1 MPQPNAEV
9 FGIPISDT
17 WPAAQ
22 QLITD
27 KICPFHNKETRC
39 TKDRKADPLGVC
51 SVLEAD
57 TAHITCPVRFRQDW
71 RIIRDAA
78 DFFFELGART
88 EFVSEAYVKDV
99 EGRTRGKV
107 DHAMLKLDANDNI
120 LDFGSLEVQAVYVT
134 GNIRNP
140 FARYIQTRDPHF
152 TWHGPN
158 YPSPDYLSSA
168 KRLAQQ
174 IYVKGSILKGW
185 NKKQAVALQTS
196 FYATL
201 PQLDRVPKEQAD
213 IAWLL
218 YEMRFDEARNRYD
231 LVLVDTVYSL
241 FEEAL
246 ERISVPKGGDMEPFV
261 ATLRDKLRRKRRGL
275 PTEDVTKP
283 TLTD

>member
-1 MPQPNAEV
+1 MPQPIAEV
-9 FGIPISDT
+9 FGIPITDT
-17 WPAAQ
+17 SPAAQ
-22 QLITD
+22 QYITD
-27 KICPFHNKETRC
+27 KLCPFHNKEARC

-51 SVLEAD
+51 SVLEAG

-71 RIIRDAA
+71 RIIGDAA
-78 DFFFELGART
+78 AFFFEPGART

-99 EGRTRGKV
+99 EGNTRGNA
-107 DHAMLKLDANDNI
+107 DHVVLKLDANDNI

-140 FARYIQTRDPHF
+140 FTRYMETRDPRF
-152 TWHGPN
+152 TWPGPN
-158 YPSPDYLSSA
+158 YPSPDYLSSV

-218 YEMRFDEARNRYD
+218 YEMRLDQARNRYD

-246 ERISVPKGGDMEPFV
+246 ERISVPKGGDIEPFM

-275 PTEDVTKP
+275 PTEDVTQP